1 VQELSRAEAAA
12 RAGLIRV
19 DSYEIDLDF
28 IAGPEIFRSITR
40 IRFACLE
47 PGASSFVELSAPT
60 VHQIE
65 LNGRTLDVAEVY
77 ADERVSLPAL
87 GAENELTVVA
97 DCAYSSTSEG
107 VHRFVDPA
115 DGLVYV
121 HSSCEPFDAHRIF
134 ACFDQP
140 DLTARVTTSV
150 AAPPEW
156 TVVANAAGVQV
167 APGRWEFEPTKPIS
181 TYLVAIAAGSYHS
194 VTAQH
199 DGIPLGLHCPRS
211 LAPHL
216 DADEILEITRQ
227 CFDYF
232 QAIFGVRYP
241 FGKYDQVFSPEFPG
255 AMEHP
260 GCVTFGDHHLFRSR
274 ATETARLGRA
284 STIAHEMAHMW
295 FGDLVTMRWWD
306 DLWLKESFAD
316 FAGTLALAEA
326 TRFTDAWTDFSL
338 DYKPWGY
345 RQDQLPSTHPISA
358 DVLDTAGARL
368 NFDGISYAKGASVLR
383 QLVAWVGL
391 EPFLAGLRRYIVE
404 YAYGTATLSDLLR
417 ELEKTSG
424 RDLQSWSDDWL
435 RTAGVNT
442 LRPRATLAQDGRYGA
457 LTIEQGAPSE
467 HPTLRSH
474 RLALGLYDRAD
485 GRLARRARLELD
497 VSGSSTDVP
506 ALRGAAPPDL
516 LLLNDGDLTW
526 AKVRLDER
534 SLRAVL
540 EGGLRWL
547 SDPLTRAV
555 LWGSVWDMTRDGELG
570 AGEYARIVLDALP
583 AETKIGTVETVAAQ
597 VREAVDRFGD
607 PLARHERMQR
617 MARRFR
623 EMMEA
628 ADPGG
633 DPQLACARAYVSA
646 VSEADDS
653 TVLQRW
659 LAGVGIPDG
668 LAIDADLRWHVLTR
682 LAVIGAIGESEIAAE
697 YARDTTANGERFAAR
712 ARASLPT
719 AEAKAHAWEATMEAR
734 DTAEHLIRPTAS
746 GFWQPE
752 QRAVTEPYV
761 ARYFRE
767 IRAACGE
774 RAPSVVQQLTRLL
787 YPWVVT
793 EPSTIELTDTLLGR
807 ADLDPFLRRGLV
819 EQRDDLARAL
829 RARQL
834 DASAGPVHLPE
845 DESPGAD

>member
-1 VQELSRAEAAA
+1 VRELSRAEAAT

-19 DSYEIDLDF
+19 GSYDIDLDLT
-28 IAGPEIFRSITR
+28 AGPEIFRSITR

-60 VHQIE
+60 VHRIE
-65 LNGRTLDVAEVY
+65 LNGRPLDVAEVCF
-77 ADERVSLPAL
+77 DERVTLPAL
-87 GAENELTVVA
+87 RAENELTVVA
-97 DCAYSSTSEG
+97 DCAYSPTSEG

-121 HSSCEPFDAHRIF
+121 HSCCEPFDAHRVF

-140 DLTARVTTSV
+140 DLKARVAAAVT
-150 AAPPEW
+150 APPEW
-156 TVVANAAGVQV
+156 TVVANGAGVPV
-167 APGRWEFEPTKPIS
+167 APGRWEFEPTEPIS
-181 TYLVAIAAGSYHS
+181 PYLVAIAAGPYHS

-216 DADEILEITRQ
+216 DADEIFEITRQ

-232 QAIFGVRYP
+232 QAIFGVRYA

-260 GCVTFGDHHLFRSR
+260 GCVTFGDHFLFRSR
-274 ATETARLGRA
+274 ATEAARLGRA

-306 DLWLKESFAD
+306 DLWLKESVAD

-391 EPFLAGLRRYIVE
+391 EPFLAGLRRYIAD

-424 RDLQSWSDDWL
+424 RDLQSWSQEWL
-435 RTAGVNT
+435 RTAGVNS
-442 LRPRATLAQDGRYGA
+442 LRPHAKLARDGRYAA
-457 LTIEQGAPSE
+457 LTIEQRAPSE

-474 RLALGLYDRAD
+474 RLGLGLYDRAD
-485 GRLARRARLELD
+485 GQLMLRERFEID
-497 VSGSSTDVP
+497 VAGSSTDVP

-534 SLRAVL
+534 SLRTVI
-540 EGGLRWL
+540 EGGLTGL

-555 LWGSVWDMTRDGELG
+555 LWSSVWDMTRDGELG
-570 AGEYARIVLDALP
+570 AGDYVRIVLHALP

-597 VREAVDRFGD
+597 VRQAVDRFGD
-607 PLARHERMQR
+607 P
-617 MARRFR
+617 MARRERMRQMAGRFR
-623 EMMEA
+623 ETMEA
-628 ADPGG
+628 AGPGS
-633 DPQLACARAYVSA
+633 DAQLAYARAYVSA
-646 VSEADDS
+646 VIEADGS
-653 TVLQRW
+653 AHLERW
-659 LAGVGIPDG
+659 LAGEGIPDG
-668 LAIDADLRWHVLTR
+668 LAIDADLRWHVLNR
-682 LAVIGAIGESEIAAE
+682 LAVIGAIGANEIAAE
-697 YARDTTANGERFAAR
+697 YARDTTTNGERFAAR

-734 DTAEHLIRPTAS
+734 DTAEHLIRPTAA
-746 GFWQPE
+746 GFWHPE

-767 IRAACGE
+767 IRAACGA
-774 RAPSVVQQLTRLL
+774 RTPSVIQQLTGLL
-787 YPWVVT
+787 YPWVVP
-793 EPSTIELTDTLLGR
+793 EPSTIERTDALLRR

-834 DASAGPVHLPE
+834 DASALPT
-845 DESPGAD
+845 PPARG